1 MEEEDTEV
9 MIKMKEEGEKLDI
22 ESPKVEVTFGGY
34 IEDEEISGSFSAEV
48 EKVCMQ
54 LEYQFFLYLLEV
66 DIDEVVLVLIVM
78 VVEKKKMEVEKVVVE
93 EAEKT
98 FLYIVCK
105 YMCMYTIMY
114 VITYVC
120 K

>member
-1 MEEEDTEV
+1 MDHFEL
-9 MIKMKEEGEKLDI
+9 KLRRYANGI
-22 ESPKVEVTFGGY
+22 L
-34 IEDEEISGSFSAEV
+34 
-48 EKVCMQ
+48 VCP
-54 LEYQFFLYLLEV
+54 LLNYLLEV
-66 DIDEVVLVLIVM
+66 DIDEVVLVLIV
-78 VVEKKKMEVEKVVVE
+78 VAVGEEEVEVGEVVVE
-93 EAEKT
+93 DAEKT